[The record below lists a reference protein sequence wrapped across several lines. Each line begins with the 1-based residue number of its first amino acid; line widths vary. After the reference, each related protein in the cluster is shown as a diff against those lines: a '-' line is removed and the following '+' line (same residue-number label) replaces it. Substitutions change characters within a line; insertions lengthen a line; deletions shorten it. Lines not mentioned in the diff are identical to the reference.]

1 MIKTAFIGTLAIFI
15 TAGIFGEHP
24 ALTLIRAL
32 VGLTIFSF
40 FAMLAIQTHNR
51 NVARRDLRRK
61 ERRAWRAIHQAA
73 FVQTNTSRKVGQ

>member
-1 MIKTAFIGTLAIFI
+1 MIKTALVSTLAIFI
-15 TAGIFGEHP
+15 ASGIFGEHP

-40 FAMLAIQTHNR
+40 FAVLAIQTHNR
-51 NVARRDLRRK
+51 NVMRRR

-73 FVQTNTSRKVGQ
+73 FVQTKTSREG